1 MILITF
7 ANPFLAEQSSKF
19 KNRFVKFIL
28 VELYNIPTTVCV
40 IMFWRGGL
48 YSIEIISIQI
58 YVGSKP
64 TTEMTFLEQKMQPQK
79 KMTK

>member
-19 KNRFVKFIL
+19 KNRYVKFIL
-28 VELYNIPTTVCV
+28 VELYNIPTTICV

-48 YSIEIISIQI
+48 YSI
-58 YVGSKP
+58 
-64 TTEMTFLEQKMQPQK
+64 
-79 KMTK
+79 